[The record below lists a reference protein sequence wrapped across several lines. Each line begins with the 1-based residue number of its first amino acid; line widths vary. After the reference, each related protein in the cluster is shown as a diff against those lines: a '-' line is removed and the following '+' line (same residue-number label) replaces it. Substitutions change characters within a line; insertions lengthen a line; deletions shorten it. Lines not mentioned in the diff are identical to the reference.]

1 MVEDVSETA
10 GNREENLDEDVTVP
24 PKIKPIMLKYKDN
37 YNMVLK
43 GLNKMYPNSS
53 NKLTGKYIKIMAST
67 TDEHREITTLLKSK
81 GEEFYVV
88 PALADRPLK
97 VVIKGLPKSTA
108 TADIKEDLL
117 EQGVPVMK
125 VSQLTQRKS
134 KFPLPIFLV
143 EVRKH
148 VEGATDIY
156 DVSKCCYMSIV
167 LDTFRK
173 RPGATQCYNCNLF
186 NHSSVNCFIKPRC
199 LKCSKE
205 HRTGECPIKERLD
218 TPHCINCDADGHTAN
233 WRSCPA
239 FPKIKTKKGAATENR
254 NKVAQKTFTSKKAN
268 ANLSYANAAS
278 NSQQMAA
285 PIEKSEPAKNSSS
298 KSDSNKK
305 EENTSPQGFI
315 SAMAEFR
322 KFFRIFR
329 AS

>member
-1 MVEDVSETA
+1 
-10 GNREENLDEDVTVP
+10 
-24 PKIKPIMLKYKDN
+24 
-37 YNMVLK
+37 
-43 GLNKMYPNSS
+43 
-53 NKLTGKYIKIMAST
+53 MAST

-108 TADIKEDLL
+108 TADIRKIYWNKE
-117 EQGVPVMK
+117 
-125 VSQLTQRKS
+125 SQ
-134 KFPLPIFLV
+134 
-143 EVRKH
+143 
-148 VEGATDIY
+148 
-156 DVSKCCYMSIV
+156 
-167 LDTFRK
+167 K